1 MESTKHNPLA
11 YFESLIVNN
20 GLNNFLQKYLDDF
33 IEYSDYKIIHVDK
46 IKGIVKYLDYDI
58 DGKFII
64 EKEEHFENVLEA
76 KLFNQFNKSKELINE
91 AVAEISKL
99 KEDYINFLI
108 LQEKQIQYIIKK
120 GEKQI
125 NLFPILLEPL
135 NGITNYI
142 NNKYLNQSD
151 KQIVIDT
158 SFLNLGKPNIENNSE
173 LQVITSVLGYLK
185 NNNDKREKIM
195 LDEQFDLMIG
205 YVKFYVDNNT
215 LPEISSKLDPLN
227 ISKNLLR
234 FSFWVLH
241 KKLYTTDSIRQDFI
255 LLMKN
260 IFSDFDNWEVDT
272 LKRKF
277 GNRDKVT
284 HNAKH
289 FIPEIIKSEL
299 KEFN

>member
-1 MESTKHNPLA
+1 MESTKYNPLA

-64 EKEEHFENVLEA
+64 EKEEHCENVLEA
-76 KLFNQFNKSKELINE
+76 ELFNQFNKSKELINE

-99 KEDYINFLI
+99 KQDYINFLI

-125 NLFPILLEPL
+125 KLFPILLEPL

-158 SFLNLGKPNIENNSE
+158 SFLNLGKPNIENNSD

-195 LDEQFDLMIG
+195 FDEQFDLMIG
-205 YVKFYVDNNT
+205 YVQFYVDNNT
-215 LPEISSKLDPLN
+215 LPDVSSKLDPLN

-272 LKRKF
+272 LMHIPVILTTQF
-277 GNRDKVT
+277 QFKVT
-284 HNAKH
+284 T
-289 FIPEIIKSEL
+289 
-299 KEFN
+299 